1 MNFKR
6 NDVQEYIELKC
17 GCTDITKWDSYKQ
30 KLRELNL
37 SVNDVADIRPKVEN
51 DAVSY
56 WLKAIHSFTQ
66 ALEGISAGYSAW
78 SIVKLYYSVFYCLR
92 GELLSNSY
100 LLIRN
105 GSLFCLNLNTET
117 QFYEFRINKL
127 RGDHQLTIGYY
138 SKIVQDGAISDL
150 VSSNQIDD
158 NSPYMWMLKQRERV
172 NYQMQVFPDPRID
185 RLLEETHKAIV
196 QRKVDVV
203 FNHIDSS
210 VNSDGV
216 YLFDKDYSMISIPYY
231 KLQVL
236 LKHIQRFSIDL
247 SFITAELEHIISVLR
262 HLSISDETIK
272 KLVYKEED

>member
-6 NDVQEYIELKC
+6 NDVQEYIEFKC
-17 GCTDITKWDSYKQ
+17 GCADITKWDSYKQ

-37 SVNDVADIRPKVEN
+37 SVNDIADIRPKIEY

-117 QFYEFRINKL
+117 QFSEFRLGKL

-138 SKIVQDGAISDL
+138 STIVKDGAISDL

-185 RLLEETHKAIV
+185 RLLDKTHKAII
-196 QRKVDVV
+196 QNKIDAL

-210 VNSDGV
+210 INSDGV

-247 SFITAELEHIISVLR
+247 SFITGELEHIISVLQR
-262 HLSISDETIK
+262 LSISDETIER
-272 KLVYKEED
+272 LVYKNEG